1 MRDHFADPLLDFVE
15 VLMHVFYEYV
25 KAVESG
31 W

>member
-1 MRDHFADPLLDFVE
+1 MIDHFADPLLDFVE

-31 W
+31 